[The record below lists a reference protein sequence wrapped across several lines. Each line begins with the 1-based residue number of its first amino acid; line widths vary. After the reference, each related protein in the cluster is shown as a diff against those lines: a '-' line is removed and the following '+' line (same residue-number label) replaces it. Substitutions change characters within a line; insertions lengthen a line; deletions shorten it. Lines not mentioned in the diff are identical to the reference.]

1 MGRSCRCDFTRLQS
15 NIAADFCW
23 CDFARLQSRKSKLL
37 ALESDDWH
45 WKCAKH
51 VHVSYVTCESKLFA
65 DKPGILTHFTG
76 LFSNFSSVLTDFTSW
91 NKGSSFGCK
100 WTKVLA
106 YFSSVFPDVAAV
118 FAYIPS
124 VLSDVA
130 AILAHFSSVLSD
142 VSAVLAHFSAVL
154 SNVSAIFTNV
164 ATVLANVATV
174 LANVATVLANVAAIL
189 PYVATVFADFS
200 AILTNFSTILSL
212 FTAVFAHWQWGYRCC
227 FASSQSNDKQA
238 YVATLRVVSL
248 LNPALIHRPLEN
260 PKKVLVVA
268 VSRRSVWRCVTYPM
282 YPLVIT
288 DISALS
294 ARDKALCRRGKSL
307 LANSSWV

>member
-1 MGRSCRCDFTRLQS
+1 MGRSCGCDLTGLQS

-23 CDFARLQSRKSKLL
+23 CDFACLQSRKSKLL
-37 ALESDDWH
+37 ALESDDWR

-51 VHVSYVTCESKLFA
+51 VYVSYVTCESKLFA
-65 DKPGILTHFTG
+65 DKPGILTHFPG
-76 LFSNFSSVLTDFTSW
+76 LFTNFSSVLTNFTSW

-118 FAYIPS
+118 FAYVPS

-130 AILAHFSSVLSD
+130 AILAHFSSVLPD

-154 SNVSAIFTNV
+154 SNVAAVLSNVSAI
-164 ATVLANVATV
+164 LAD
-174 LANVATVLANVAAIL
+174 
-189 PYVATVFADFS
+189 VATVFTDFT

-260 PKKVLVVA
+260 PKKVLIVA
-268 VSRRSVWRCVTYPM
+268 VSSRSVWRFVTCYM
-282 YPLVIT
+282 HPLVIT
-288 DISALS
+288 DISELS
-294 ARDKALCRRGKSL
+294 ARDKALCRRGKFF

>member
-65 DKPGILTHFTG
+65 DKPGILTYFPG
-76 LFSNFSSVLTDFTSW
+76 LFSNFSSVLTDFTCW
-91 NKGSSFGCK
+91 NKGSSSRSK
-100 WTKVLA
+100 WSQVLA
-106 YFSSVFPDVAAV
+106 NFSPVFPDVAAV

-130 AILAHFSSVLSD
+130 AILAHFSSVLPD

-154 SNVSAIFTNV
+154 SNVSAI
-164 ATVLANVATV
+164 LAD
-174 LANVATVLANVAAIL
+174 
-189 PYVATVFADFS
+189 VATVFTDFT
-200 AILTNFSTILSL
+200 AILTNFSTILTL
-212 FTAVFAHWQWGYRCC
+212 FAAVFAHWQWGYRCC

-260 PKKVLVVA
+260 PKKVLIVA
-268 VSRRSVWRCVTYPM
+268 VSSRSVWRFVTCYM
-282 YPLVIT
+282 HPLVIT
-288 DISALS
+288 DISELS
-294 ARDKALCRRGKSL
+294 ARDKALCRRGKFF

>member
-1 MGRSCRCDFTRLQS
+1 MGRSCGCDLTGLQS

-23 CDFARLQSRKSKLL
+23 CDFACLQSRKSKLL
-37 ALESDDWH
+37 ALESDDWR

-51 VHVSYVTCESKLFA
+51 VYVSYVTCESKLFA
-65 DKPGILTHFTG
+65 DKPGILTHFPG

-130 AILAHFSSVLSD
+130 AILAHFSSVLPD

-154 SNVSAIFTNV
+154 SNVSAIF
-164 ATVLANVATV
+164 
-174 LANVATVLANVAAIL
+174 ANVATVLANVAAVLSNVSAIL
-189 PYVATVFADFS
+189 ADVATVFTDFT

-260 PKKVLVVA
+260 PKKVLIVA
-268 VSRRSVWRCVTYPM
+268 VSSRSVWRFVTCYM
-282 YPLVIT
+282 HPLVIT
-288 DISALS
+288 DISELS
-294 ARDKALCRRGKSL
+294 ARDKALCRRGKFF

>member
-1 MGRSCRCDFTRLQS
+1 MGRSCGCDLTGLQS

-23 CDFARLQSRKSKLL
+23 CDFACLQSRKSKLL

-65 DKPGILTHFTG
+65 DKPGILTHFPG
-76 LFSNFSSVLTDFTSW
+76 LFTNFSSVLTNFTSW

-118 FAYIPS
+118 FAYVPS

-130 AILAHFSSVLSD
+130 AILAHFSSVLPD

-154 SNVSAIFTNV
+154 SNVAAIF
-164 ATVLANVATV
+164 ANVATV
-174 LANVATVLANVAAIL
+174 FT
-189 PYVATVFADFS
+189 DFT
-200 AILTNFSTILSL
+200 AILTNFSTILTL
-212 FTAVFAHWQWGYRCC
+212 FAAVFAHWQWGCRCR
-227 FASSQSNDKQA
+227 FASSQSYDEQA
-238 YVATLRVVSL
+238 YVATLRVV
-248 LNPALIHRPLEN
+248 
-260 PKKVLVVA
+260 
-268 VSRRSVWRCVTYPM
+268 Y
-282 YPLVIT
+282 
-288 DISALS
+288 
-294 ARDKALCRRGKSL
+294 
-307 LANSSWV
+307 